1 MFAVPRG
8 WNAAGPGRWIGG
20 QVTRPGA
27 ARPHGPPRA
36 HGGLP
41 GGTPSRGLAGWV
53 LLPTP
58 ARGGTPA
65 SGARSPR
72 TGGLRGRGPGP
83 APAGKGGLA
92 GRAALRRGQTLPPP
106 LPAPSGTAVRAAP
119 GRRGAGTAPRARGE
133 GPRVLGELVNP
144 GPPRLWVQGVTL
156 PGTPL
161 AHTPPPAAPSS
172 CRWPCLP
179 SGHRQLGRDRLPVP
193 APGVHR
199 AAVQPEGWGGILA
212 PGSCQ
217 LCPQPGTT
225 QPARPRAG
233 DPHAPAPGGL
243 GPPHARYRPAP
254 HRSATV
260 RTPPVPG
267 LWPLLPCRAGLGGP
281 RRGQGTCPHAGAGE

>member
-65 SGARSPR
+65 SGAPSPR

-92 GRAALRRGQTLPPP
+92 ARAALRLGQTLPPP
-106 LPAPSGTAVRAAP
+106 LSAPSGTAVRAAP

-156 PGTPL
+156 PATPL
-161 AHTPPPAAPSS
+161 AHTHPPLPPPPATGPVCPPATGS
-172 CRWPCLP
+172 CDGTVSPCLLLASTEP
-179 SGHRQLGRDRLPVP
+179 PCSPRGGGESWPP
-193 APGVHR
+193 APAR
-199 AAVQPEGWGGILA
+199 SARSLA
-212 PGSCQ
+212 PRSQRGLGQ
-217 LCPQPGTT
+217 
-225 QPARPRAG
+225 G

-243 GPPHARYRPAP
+243 GPPRARYRPAP

-267 LWPLLPCRAGLGGP
+267 LWPLLPCGAGPGGP
-281 RRGQGTCPHAGAGE
+281 RGGQGTCPHAGAGE